1 VFRMVGNTGYV
12 LEIHLVLTGGQP
24 ALKISGSGRCTNYAM
39 NCVRSYLMDEKG
51 AVHGTPKPR
60 PATMDDPEVPACESS
75 AAPCDWP
82 LVN

>member
-1 VFRMVGNTGYV
+1 VFRMVGDTGYV

-51 AVHGTPKPR
+51 AVH
-60 PATMDDPEVPACESS
+60 
-75 AAPCDWP
+75 
-82 LVN
+82 